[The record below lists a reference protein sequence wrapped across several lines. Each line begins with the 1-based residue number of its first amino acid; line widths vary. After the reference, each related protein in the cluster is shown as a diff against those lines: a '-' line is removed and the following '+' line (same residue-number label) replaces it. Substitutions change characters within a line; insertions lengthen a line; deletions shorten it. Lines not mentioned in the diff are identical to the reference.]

1 MRSLLNIFCFASVM
15 VIAFWAYQENIKTKK
30 EVKKTEDLQKAIG
43 HARSRLAILRAEWA
57 YQNRPNRLQ
66 DLANLNYENLQL
78 LPLRASHFGNV
89 DEIGFKNVADINF
102 DELQPTE
109 VAERR

>member
-1 MRSLLNIFCFASVM
+1 MM
-15 VIAFWAYQENIKTKK
+15 IAFWAYQENIKTKK
-30 EVKKTEDLQKAIG
+30 EVKKTEELQKAIG
-43 HARSRLAILRAEWA
+43 QTRSRLAILRAEWA

-66 DLANLNYENLQL
+66 DLADLNYDNLQL

-89 DEIGFKNVADINF
+89 DQIGFQDVADINF
-102 DELQPTE
+102 NELEPTE